1 MNVLVNLNLNK
12 NELQNARIQNLA
24 TPPSSPVEGQ
34 IYYDTTDDTFYGWD
48 GTTWVDLGPTGGGDA
63 DTLDGQDGL
72 WYLDRANHT
81 GTQTASTISDF
92 DTQVQTNSLDEL
104 QPPAVAL
111 SMDNNR
117 IIDLA
122 DPIDPNDAV
131 NLQTMQN
138 YIEGIQTKRSVRA
151 ATTANITLANEQ
163 TIDTVALVENDE
175 VLVKNQ
181 TAPDENGL
189 YRVVD
194 GGAWV
199 RIADWEE
206 MVSLL
211 VFVEEGSQ
219 NDDTAWLSTIDSGG
233 VLDTDPVTFV
243 QFVSAGDVTAS
254 NLGAG
259 SEVFKSKVGNDLQF
273 RKINGTGAI
282 TVTQNTDDITIST
295 TATRK
300 YAANIGNGSATSIN
314 VNHALNTTDVIVMV
328 RLAGSTMDTVYPD
341 IQVVDANNIT
351 VIFAIAPTTNQYR
364 VIVIG

>member
-151 ATTANITLANEQ
+151 ATTANITLTKTSSFSTNA
-163 TIDTVALVENDE
+163 TVSIVCSLAKVIL
-175 VLVKNQ
+175 
-181 TAPDENGL
+181 A
-189 YRVVD
+189 VV
-194 GGAWV
+194 AA
-199 RIADWEE
+199 RTER
-206 MVSLL
+206 
-211 VFVEEGSQ
+211 FV
-219 NDDTAWLSTIDSGG
+219 
-233 VLDTDPVTFV
+233 
-243 QFVSAGDVTAS
+243 
-254 NLGAG
+254 
-259 SEVFKSKVGNDLQF
+259 
-273 RKINGTGAI
+273 
-282 TVTQNTDDITIST
+282 
-295 TATRK
+295 
-300 YAANIGNGSATSIN
+300 
-314 VNHALNTTDVIVMV
+314 
-328 RLAGSTMDTVYPD
+328 
-341 IQVVDANNIT
+341 
-351 VIFAIAPTTNQYR
+351 
-364 VIVIG
+364 